1 MAEAADCP
9 LSDDDVVAFVAGYTE
24 RSGFGSVSDVGPDTP
39 LTDLG
44 LDSIP
49 IVVMLVQA
57 REELAATRRVP
68 ACPAPRDIPP
78 RARIADGAPL
88 LRSLCADCGGAD
100 T

>member
-44 LDSIP
+44 LDSIA
-49 IVVMLVQA
+49 IVVMLVEA
-57 REELAATRRVP
+57 REELVATGRLPECAAL
-68 ACPAPRDIPP
+68 RDIPP
-78 RARIADGAPL
+78 LARIADVAAL
-88 LRSLCADCGGAD
+88 LRSLCADCG
-100 T
+100 